1 MLGRTERY
9 SVGGASALLDILAV
23 GEQTKST
30 SVPQNSV
37 SSTVSRR
44 SLTLEELLANPVP
57 DHRLSILELEP
68 QCLHGT
74 PTEVDISLRSNR
86 LSLVKSTL
94 PSDRS
99 SSLPF
104 ELIDGMPLKSSRAS
118 VVGREPTAS
127 QQRVDTEL
135 TLAQQKRISLNDAR
149 LQSSRGS
156 LTQPSTPQQH
166 RKSLFDDVL
175 ESSEVSVTD
184 AWPTTAQQRKV
195 KKESESRF
203 SRLSFLNEPTP
214 TQERR
219 SWSSEEFSPATSRA
233 SLRDYQANSS
243 DVPGDDTWPSPSEQQ
258 KLKED
263 AAVRI
268 SRLSLHNESTPAQQ
282 RRSFLPGESSAAIS
296 PVSLRNNELKGSEAP
311 GDDTWPSPSQQ
322 QKLKEDSAL
331 RISRMSFHS
340 EAPGNDTWP
349 SPSQQQK
356 LKEDYAVRISRLSFH
371 SESTPAQ
378 LCRSFLPD
386 ESSAAS
392 NRVSLR
398 DNQSKSSEAPGE
410 DTWPSPAQQRK
421 LTEDSAVRISRM
433 SFHNETLPA
442 QQRRSFLPC
451 EDYPPIVA
459 MQTQGLRVDFEFTK
473 NPELPQTAL
482 IKATFTNTSTIP
494 YTDFVF
500 QAAVPKV
507 PRG

>member
-1 MLGRTERY
+1 MLDAMLGRTERY

-322 QKLKEDSAL
+322 QKLKED
-331 RISRMSFHS
+331 
-340 EAPGNDTWP
+340 
-349 SPSQQQK
+349 
-356 LKEDYAVRISRLSFH
+356 YAVRISRLSFH